1 MGILSE
7 TALGARLDE
16 AQVKMITAGDPVSA
30 RFLYQH
36 GFTFRPT
43 VKLWM
48 FTNHKPQITD
58 PSIGMWHRV
67 VLIPFLAVFSRDPKV
82 DPAVRQDPDPDIRD
96 KLLEPEHREAIL
108 AWLVQGAIEW
118 YQYGLQEPEI
128 VRVAV
133 AEYRQESDRFQEW
146 LDTEIE
152 RHENGWVPI
161 PTLYERYKQWCDNNG
176 EIPANVRW
184 FGRRM
189 AEMGFQS
196 IVRRDPNFGRN
207 VRGYVGIRLRDQDD
221 NQLL

>member
-1 MGILSE
+1 
-7 TALGARLDE
+7 
-16 AQVKMITAGDPVSA
+16 
-30 RFLYQH
+30 
-36 GFTFRPT
+36 
-43 VKLWM
+43 
-48 FTNHKPQITD
+48 
-58 PSIGMWHRV
+58 
-67 VLIPFLAVFSRDPKV
+67 V
-82 DPAVRQDPDPDIRD
+82 DPAVRRDPDPDIRD